1 MIIKLLLACVSVVLL
16 AGCATPY
23 QSSGA
28 AGGFKELQL
37 QTGIWRV
44 SYFGNGF
51 TTYETVQTYWLYRC
65 AELAH
70 SQGFDGFQILSD
82 VRFVRSNQLDPIGLR
97 GAPPYPLIAAGR
109 GPVYIPIY
117 TPSGDRQFPAITADI
132 KLLKKPFEHNP
143 PKILDANIL
152 KDALEKYV
160 MGEKC
165 DGNVCPHVHGYILPV
180 GTLTE

>member
-1 MIIKLLLACVSVVLL
+1 MILRFLLICISVVVL

-28 AGGFKELQL
+28 TGGFKELQL
-37 QTGIWRV
+37 QTDIWRV
-44 SYFGNGF
+44 SYSGNGY

-65 AELAH
+65 AELAR
-70 SQGFDGFQILSD
+70 SQGFDGFQVLSD
-82 VRFVRSNQLDPIGLR
+82 VRFARSSQLDLIGLR
-97 GAPPYPLIAAGR
+97 GESPYPLLIAAG

-117 TPSGDRQFPAITADI
+117 TPSNRQFPAITADI

-143 PKILDANIL
+143 PKIFDADIL

-165 DGNVCPHVHGYILPV
+165 DRNVCPHVHEYVFPV
-180 GTLTE
+180 GTLTK